1 MATTAETLAKELGI
15 TPQALR
21 RKLRALNLSHAKGK
35 SWTWEDDSPEL
46 ATLKQQLR
54 ETKPQ
59 SKVKKAQP
67 ATKNPTKKTA
77 KKPATR
83 KAKS

>member
-21 RKLRALNLSHAKGK
+21 RKLRALNLGHSKGK
-35 SWTWEDDSPEL
+35 SWTWEDDSSEL
-46 ATLKQQLR
+46 AALKQQLR

-59 SKVKKAQP
+59 PKVKKTKT
-67 ATKNPTKKTA
+67 ATKKPAKKTA
-77 KKPATR
+77 KKPASR